1 MPYMNH
7 AIDTTATMRGVAAA
21 DMDAPALLAVK
32 IDGDGKFAVP
42 AAGAFCIG
50 IVLAT
55 TGSLKAGDEL
65 DVQIKDIGY
74 WIAGGTV
81 AKGALLKTDAAGK
94 AVTAAAGDV
103 VCAVALEAGTSG
115 QPMKVMICHTTVP
128 AAASGD

>member
-7 AIDTTATMRGVAAA
+7 VIDDTATIRGIAAA
-21 DMDAPALLAVK
+21 EMKEPAMLAVK
-32 IDGDGKFAVP
+32 IDAEGRFAVP
-42 AAGAFCIG
+42 AEGDFCIG

-81 AKGALLKTDAAGK
+81 ARGACLKTDAAGK

-103 VCAVALEAGTSG
+103 VMAVALEDGTAD
-115 QPMKVMICHTTVP
+115 QPVKVMLCRTVMP
-128 AAASGD
+128 SA